1 VASQRMSK
9 GWKMPSNFCMKSQS
23 MSALVFGLVTA
34 SSTTTQ
40 LGASITVLV
49 ERYISEKLEIFWR
62 WKKWSKKRLNVV
74 SRLCFLLSASFH
86 SEAQLTVVT
95 LRYADLVNCVAS
107 LIVGG

>member
-1 VASQRMSK
+1 
-9 GWKMPSNFCMKSQS
+9 
-23 MSALVFGLVTA
+23 
-34 SSTTTQ
+34 
-40 LGASITVLV
+40 
-49 ERYISEKLEIFWR
+49 LEMG
-62 WKKWSKKRLNVV
+62 KWSKKRLNVL

>member
-9 GWKMPSNFCMKSQS
+9 GWKMPLNFCMKSQS
-23 MSALVFGLVTA
+23 MSVLVFGSVTA

-62 WKKWSKKRLNVV
+62 WEKWSKRRSNVL

-95 LRYADLVNCVAS
+95 LRYADLVNCIAI